1 MTQSVLDQ
9 LGGEDALKKLVNH
22 FYDLMESLPEGHD
35 IMRLHFRGHGMEH
48 TRTEQINFLNGFFG
62 GRQYYKEKHGH
73 MDVREIHAHV
83 PIRTDDA
90 EQWLSIMDRALDD
103 CGHSGA
109 HIDRIRAT
117 LRRVALMLVNDVED
131 WRVVSP

>member
-35 IMRLHFRGHGMEH
+35 IMRLHFRGHVMEH

-90 EQWLSIMDRALDD
+90 EQGLSIMDRALDD

-131 WRVVSP
+131 WRVVNP

>member
-9 LGGEDALKKLVNH
+9 LGGEDTLKNLVNH
-22 FYDLMESLPEGHD
+22 FYDLMETLLEGHE

-48 TRTEQINFLNGFFG
+48 TRTEQVNFLNGFFG
-62 GRQYYKEKHGH
+62 GRQYYMEKHGH
-73 MDVREIHAHV
+73 MDIREIHAHV
-83 PIRTDDA
+83 PIRNDDA
-90 EQWLSIMDRALDD
+90 EQWLAIMDRALNE

-117 LRRVALMLVNDVED
+117 LRRVALMLVNEVED
-131 WRVVSP
+131 WRSAKI